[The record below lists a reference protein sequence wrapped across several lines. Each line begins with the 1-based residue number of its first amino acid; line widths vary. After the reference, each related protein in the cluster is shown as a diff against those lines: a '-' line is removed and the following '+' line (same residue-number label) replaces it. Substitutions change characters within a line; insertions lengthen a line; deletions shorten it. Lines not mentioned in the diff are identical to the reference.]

1 MRHTRF
7 GMARTKEAVR
17 RQRRS
22 VAADAA
28 RKRAAIAK
36 GPARVKSV
44 EEVEA
49 AHAERQVRLLRCARA
64 RSGPK
69 LDCEMRTLTDF
80 FACVHVRLAD

>member
-1 MRHTRF
+1 
-7 GMARTKEAVR
+7 MARTKEVVR
-17 RQRRS
+17 QQWRA

-36 GPARVKSV
+36 GPARIKSV

-64 RSGPK
+64 HSGSK
-69 LDCEMRTLTDF
+69 LDCEVRALT
-80 FACVHVRLAD
+80 